1 MQAAASQVML
11 FLYHRFIVIV
21 CGEGFCTAFLELV
34 IRKKLVSNGEDSF
47 IFFFFMF
54 MVPFSPTPETFATS
68 SNRRVAED
76 SVTS

>member
-1 MQAAASQVML
+1 MQAAAGQVML
-11 FLYHRFIVIV
+11 LLYHRFIVIV

-34 IRKKLVSNGEDSF
+34 IRKRVVLNGENSF

-54 MVPFSPTPETFATS
+54 MIPFSPTPETFATS

-76 SVTS
+76 